1 MREIKFI
8 VVHCSATP
16 EGKKFVEKDIEAM
29 HALRFKAI
37 GGKHIGYHVLV
48 YLDGTIVQTKSFEL
62 IGQHVAGSNSN
73 SIGLCYIGGLDK
85 NGKGKDTRTPEQK
98 ESLLKQLKSLKK
110 TYPNATILGHRDF
123 SPDKDGDGIIEPWEF
138 MKECPC
144 FNAKTEYSKL

>member
-16 EGKKFVEKDIEAM
+16 EGKKFEEKDIEAM

-73 SIGLCYIGGLDK
+73 SIGICYIGGLDK

-98 ESLLKQLKSLKK
+98 LSLTVVLKKLKQ
-110 TYPNATILGHRDF
+110 TYPKAIILGHRDF
-123 SPDKDGDGIIEPWEF
+123 SPDKDGDGIIEQWEF